1 MRLRALGFLAL
12 AGSLLP
18 SASAQSVI
26 SARSGLVNYF
36 EGEVFLDGQPLA
48 SKPGIYAKLKPG
60 ATLMTAEG
68 RAEVLLTPNT
78 YFRIGEKSTMRM
90 LSDSLSDTRVEL
102 MAGSASI
109 DSANAPAGDFVKV
122 VFKDSTIRILKPGR
136 YRVDAEPAQF
146 RVFEGEAD
154 VARDGKST
162 KIESAQIMPLDGAPV
177 VKRFTQGSD
186 GLLDIWADERS
197 SLIADKMVNSQSV
210 TDPLTDN
217 GPDLSADLTAPLG
230 PYAGYIPLAGAPTMV
245 GGGYAYG
252 GGYGY
257 GPYGLGL
264 GYSSYGFGYGF
275 GVAPIYAGAIYRSPV
290 YPRFGV
296 PAYAGYPRPPGVSNP
311 RYGSTS
317 VFANRPAPSGGITI
331 PRPAFSGSTFGGA
344 RPASPVPTFGGAR
357 TGVSAPHMGVHPA
370 GRR

>member
-1 MRLRALGFLAL
+1 MRLRALVFLAL

-18 SASAQSVI
+18 YASAQSVI

-60 ATLMTAEG
+60 STLMTAEG
-68 RAEVLLTPNT
+68 RAEILLTPNT

-122 VFKDSTIRILKPGR
+122 IFKDSTIRILKPGR

-230 PYAGYIPLAGAPTMV
+230 PYAGYIPLAAAPTIV

-264 GYSSYGFGYGF
+264 GYSSYGFGLGF
-275 GVAPIYAGAIYRSPV
+275 APIYAGAIYASPI

-296 PAYAGYPRPPGVSNP
+296 PAYATYPRPLGLTNP

-317 VFANRPAPSGGITI
+317 IFASRPAPSGGITV
-331 PRPAFSGSTFGGA
+331 PRPASPGSTFGGT
-344 RPASPVPTFGGAR
+344 RPA
-357 TGVSAPHMGVHPA
+357 VSAPHVGFHAA

>member
-1 MRLRALGFLAL
+1 MRLRALAILAL
-12 AGSLLP
+12 TGPLLP
-18 SASAQSVI
+18 HASAQSVI

-36 EGEVFLDGQPLA
+36 EGAVFLDGQPLA
-48 SKPGIYAKLKPG
+48 AKPGIYAKLKPG
-60 ATLMTAEG
+60 STLMTADG

-102 MAGSASI
+102 MAGSASV
-109 DSANAPAGDFVKV
+109 DSATAPAGDFVKI

-136 YRVDAEPAQF
+136 YRIDAEPAQF

-154 VARDGKST
+154 VARGGDST
-162 KIESAQIMPLDGAPV
+162 KIGSAQIMPLDGAPV

-197 SLIADKMVNSQSV
+197 ALIGDKMVSSQAV

-230 PYAGYIPLAGAPTMV
+230 PYAGYIPLAGAPTIA

-252 GGYGY
+252 GVYGY

-264 GYSSYGFGYGF
+264 GYSSYGFGIT
-275 GVAPIYAGAIYRSPV
+275 PIYAGAI

-296 PAYAGYPRPPGVSNP
+296 PAYAAYPRPLGISNP

-317 VFANRPAPSGGITI
+317 IFANRPAPSGGITI
-331 PRPAFSGSTFGGA
+331 PRPSS
-344 RPASPVPTFGGAR
+344 PASPFGGMRPAA
-357 TGVSAPHMGVHPA
+357 SAPHVGFHPA

>member
-1 MRLRALGFLAL
+1 MRLRALVFLAL

-18 SASAQSVI
+18 YASAQSVI

-60 ATLMTAEG
+60 STLMTADG

-177 VKRFTQGSD
+177 VKRFTEGSD

-230 PYAGYIPLAGAPTMV
+230 PYAGYIPLAAAPTIV

-264 GYSSYGFGYGF
+264 GYSSYGFGLGF
-275 GVAPIYAGAIYRSPV
+275 APIYAGAIYASPI
-290 YPRFGV
+290 YPRFGA
-296 PAYAGYPRPPGVSNP
+296 PAYAAYPRPLGLTNP
-311 RYGSTS
+311 RYGSRS
-317 VFANRPAPSGGITI
+317 IFASRPAPSGGITV
-331 PRPAFSGSTFGGA
+331 PRPAYPGSTFGGA
-344 RPASPVPTFGGAR
+344 RPA
-357 TGVSAPHMGVHPA
+357 VSAPHVGFHAA

>member
-1 MRLRALGFLAL
+1 MRLRPLVFLAL

-18 SASAQSVI
+18 HASAQSVI

-36 EGEVFLDGQPLA
+36 EGEVFLDGQPVA
-48 SKPGIYAKLKPG
+48 SKPGIYVKLKPG
-60 ATLMTAEG
+60 STLMTADG

-102 MAGSASI
+102 MAGSASV
-109 DSANAPAGDFVKV
+109 DSASAPAGDFVKI

-136 YRVDAEPAQF
+136 YRIDAEPAQF

-154 VARDGKST
+154 VARGGDST
-162 KIESAQIMPLDGAPV
+162 KIESAQLMPLDGAPV

-197 SLIADKMVNSQSV
+197 ALIGDKMVSSQAI

-230 PYAGYIPLAGAPTMV
+230 PYAGYIPLAGAPTIV

-252 GGYGY
+252 GAYGY
-257 GPYGLGL
+257 GHYGLGL
-264 GYSSYGFGYGF
+264 GYNSYGLGF
-275 GVAPIYAGAIYRSPV
+275 APV
-290 YPRFGV
+290 YMGGIYPGFRV
-296 PAYAGYPRPPGVSNP
+296 PAYATYPRPLGLTNP
-311 RYGSTS
+311 RYGGTS
-317 VFANRPAPSGGITI
+317 IFAGRPVPSSGITV
-331 PRPAFSGSTFGGA
+331 PRPGSTFGGVRA
-344 RPASPVPTFGGAR
+344 AP
-357 TGVSAPHMGVHPA
+357 SAPHVGFHPV

>member
-1 MRLRALGFLAL
+1 MRLRATVFLAL

-18 SASAQSVI
+18 YASGQSVI

-36 EGEVFLDGQPLA
+36 EGEVFVDGQPLA

-60 ATLMTAEG
+60 STLMTADG

-146 RVFEGEAD
+146 RVFEGEAE
-154 VARDGKST
+154 VARDGNST
-162 KIESAQIMPLDGAPV
+162 KIQAAQIMPLDGAPV

-197 SLIADKMVNSQSV
+197 SLIADKMVNSQAI

-217 GPDLSADLTAPLG
+217 GPDLSADLTAALG

-264 GYSSYGFGYGF
+264 GYSSYGFGYG
-275 GVAPIYAGAIYRSPV
+275 VAPFYAGAVYANPV
-290 YPRFGV
+290 YPRFRV
-296 PAYAGYPRPPGVSNP
+296 PAYASYSRPLGIANP
-311 RYGSTS
+311 RYGGTS

-331 PRPAFSGSTFGGA
+331 PRPASSGSTFGGA
-344 RPASPVPTFGGAR
+344 RP
-357 TGVSAPHMGVHPA
+357 GVSASHMGGVHPV